1 MLLVMARDSRRDD
14 RPGGGGVRPVGRAA
28 RGVIKQIDEQLE
40 RIQGR
45 LTGYEDLLSER
56 DRLLAARAA
65 LTGAGP
71 AGKSARRVS
80 ADELATYLAEH
91 PGRLPAQI
99 AADLG
104 VPVTNVSQHLY
115 RGKNTRFTRR
125 EDGWHAIGTD

>member
-1 MLLVMARDSRRDD
+1 MLLVMARDSRKDD
-14 RPGGGGVRPVGRAA
+14 RPGGRGARAAGPAA
-28 RGVIKQIDEQLE
+28 RGVIRQIDEQLQ
-40 RIQGR
+40 RIEGR
-45 LTGYEDLLSER
+45 LAGYEDLLGER

-65 LTGAGP
+65 LIGAGP

-80 ADELATYLAEH
+80 ADELAAYLAEH

-115 RGKNTRFTRR
+115 RGKNTRFERR
-125 EDGWHAIGTD
+125 QDGWHAA